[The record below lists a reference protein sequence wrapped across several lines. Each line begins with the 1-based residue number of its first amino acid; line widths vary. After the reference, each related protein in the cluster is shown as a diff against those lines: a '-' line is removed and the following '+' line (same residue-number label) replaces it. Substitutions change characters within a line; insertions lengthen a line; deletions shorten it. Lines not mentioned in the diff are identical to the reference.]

1 MMAHALHRL
10 WEDDAQPNV
19 AQEGGGSTFLT
30 RLHKESEAVE
40 EGAQAGVGIAGAHAS
55 EPDERPGWFVEG
67 ESKKSGAGLLFFA
80 YGGAQMQHFLRE
92 AVSRLCAS
100 PILACVTFLPA
111 VVMHVGCASTHVGFL
126 FLFTWVV
133 PCRMPMYTRGALLTP
148 M

>member
-55 EPDERPGWFVEG
+55 EHITQVGCYVN
-67 ESKKSGAGLLFFA
+67 SGAPGS
-80 YGGAQMQHFLRE
+80 GRE
-92 AVSRLCAS
+92 
-100 PILACVTFLPA
+100 
-111 VVMHVGCASTHVGFL
+111 
-126 FLFTWVV
+126 W
-133 PCRMPMYTRGALLTP
+133 MYLQRQD
-148 M
+148 